1 MAKFTGLQSNFYT
14 GVVEDRN
21 DPLQVGRV
29 RVHIYGLHTDD
40 KTLIAT
46 PDLPWS
52 DVLMFHC
59 KQSFWFGIVSHGLVE
74 GSTVGYV
81 PR

>member
-1 MAKFTGLQSNFYT
+1 MTKFTGLQSNFYT

-29 RVHIYGLHTDD
+29 RVRIYGLHTDD

-46 PDLPWS
+46 PDLP
-52 DVLMFHC
+52 
-59 KQSFWFGIVSHGLVE
+59 
-74 GSTVGYV
+74 
-81 PR
+81 